1 MEKIIVTDAD
11 GVLLNWEYAFCV
23 WMDAQGYTQIPDGNK
38 EYNLGIRYGVSG
50 NKAADK
56 VREFNASAAMGFLPA
71 LRDARYYVKRLH
83 EEHGYNFHCVTSLG
97 LDPSA
102 KKLRQMNLDKL
113 FGDTAFTVLDL
124 DGDAILPNGELID
137 TVTLVSDQELD
148 VSTDAD
154 VGTYADNISVTPTS
168 TNDPTITGSENFN
181 QENYTFSYDT
191 GDLTINRRTITLTAS
206 NQEKIY
212 GDLLDLGDTVFIAL
226 DLDGD
231 AILPNGEVVTN
242 VTVNSATGVDSS
254 TTSDV
259 ATYTDEIVIS
269 GPVAGSDGTGDGFLE
284 SNYDIFYVAGD
295 LTVNR
300 RAAQIIASVQ
310 EKDYG
315 DVHDLG
321 DTAFTVVDRDGGA
334 LPNGETVNTVT
345 LVSENGIDASTDA
358 DVGT

>member
-1 MEKIIVTDAD
+1 M
-11 GVLLNWEYAFCV
+11 
-23 WMDAQGYTQIPDGNK
+23 
-38 EYNLGIRYGVSG
+38 SG
-50 NKAADK
+50 D
-56 VREFNASAAMGFLPA
+56 
-71 LRDARYYVKRLH
+71 
-83 EEHGYNFHCVTSLG
+83 
-97 LDPSA
+97 
-102 KKLRQMNLDKL
+102 
-113 FGDTAFTVLDL
+113 
-124 DGDAILPNGELID
+124 
-137 TVTLVSDQELD
+137 
-148 VSTDAD
+148 
-154 VGTYADNISVTPTS
+154 
-168 TNDPTITGSENFN
+168 IT
-181 QENYTFSYDT
+181 
-191 GDLTINRRTITLTAS
+191 RRSITLTAS
-206 NQEKIY
+206 NQEKVY
-212 GDLLDLGDTVFIAL
+212 GDVHDLGVTAFTTL

-284 SNYDIFYVAGD
+284 SNYDISYVAGD

-334 LPNGETVNTVT
+334 LPNGET
-345 LVSENGIDASTDA
+345 L
-358 DVGT
+358 